1 MFPSWMDSG
10 YAPIVKPGTED
21 MPTVLQAAVSAAA
34 GTRRQWLTR
43 GALACLAFGL
53 SQTLWTHRLFADPAT
68 VEFER
73 WLADLLAAGEALK
86 RGDLTT
92 EQWQARMDALY
103 GSVSLDELR
112 AHIDFDRLT
121 QRFDFSA
128 DGERFIDLDPLSGA
142 ALADS
147 PPERERVVTKLA
159 GVRRGK
165 NVPPHGHENMTSA
178 FLVLHGEFDLRQY
191 DKLKT
196 NAGSLVIR
204 QSRDERQG
212 PGAWSSTSETLRN
225 LHWLHAQSGDAFFFS
240 TKLVHI
246 VAAAPMKGRVN
257 VDLRDAVDL
266 GAGVLEAPIISG
278 RRAHEIYNDT

>member
-1 MFPSWMDSG
+1 VTK
-10 YAPIVKPGTED
+10 ATED
-21 MPTVLQAAVSAAA
+21 LPTALQAAVLAAPS
-34 GTRRQWLTR
+34 TRRQWLTR

-53 SQTLWTHRLFADPAT
+53 SQTLWIHRLFADPAT
-68 VEFER
+68 ADFER
-73 WLADLLAAGEALK
+73 WLAQLLAAGEALK
-86 RGDLTT
+86 RGELTT

-103 GSVSLDELR
+103 GSVSLHELR

-121 QRFDFSA
+121 QRFDFTA
-128 DGERFIDLDPLSGA
+128 DGEKFIAIDPLSGA
-142 ALADS
+142 AFADP
-147 PPERERVVTKLA
+147 PPERDRVVTKLA

-178 FLVLHGEFDLRQY
+178 FLVLHGEFDLKQY

-196 NAGSLVIR
+196 NAESLVFR

-225 LHWLHAQSGDAFFFS
+225 LHWLQAQSGDAFFFS

-257 VDLRDAVDL
+257 VDLRRAVDR
-266 GAGVLEAPIISG
+266 GAGVLEAPIISD

>member
-1 MFPSWMDSG
+1 MTQKLDQAQRVAADIPALGKDSLG
-10 YAPIVKPGTED
+10 V
-21 MPTVLQAAVSAAA
+21 
-34 GTRRQWLTR
+34 WLSDWPWNSSI
-43 GALACLAFGL
+43 GK
-53 SQTLWTHRLFADPAT
+53 
-68 VEFER
+68 ER
-73 WLADLLAAGEALK
+73 WAEGVVLDMSRGSLLVQLWADREWL
-86 RGDLTT
+86 
-92 EQWQARMDALY
+92 
-103 GSVSLDELR
+103 
-112 AHIDFDRLT
+112 
-121 QRFDFSA
+121 
-128 DGERFIDLDPLSGA
+128 
-142 ALADS
+142 S